1 MRRLWRKICGT
12 DMNITNDKVTEYIN
26 KFYTP
31 VSPEMMELR
40 EKAEQGRVPVILRE
54 TESVLAFLMKMTA
67 PESVLEIGTAV
78 GYSAMFFASFGA
90 EVVTVEKDS
99 DKAQNARANI
109 KAMGFGERITVI
121 TGDGEE
127 AVRGIRE
134 KKFDLVFIDAAKSHY
149 TRFFEAALPLC
160 ADGALII
167 SDNVLLKGTTASDE
181 FDTTG
186 RFKTNIK
193 RMREYLDHISD
204 HPSLDTVILSC
215 GDGLALS
222 RYKP

>member
-1 MRRLWRKICGT
+1 
-12 DMNITNDKVTEYIN
+12 
-26 KFYTP
+26 
-31 VSPEMMELR
+31 
-40 EKAEQGRVPVILRE
+40 
-54 TESVLAFLMKMTA
+54 
-67 PESVLEIGTAV
+67 
-78 GYSAMFFASFGA
+78 MFFASFGA

-109 KAMGFGERITVI
+109 RAMGFEERITVI

-193 RMREYLDHISD
+193 RMREYLNHISD
-204 HPSLDTVILSC
+204 HRLLTRSYCHAVTDLPSAGTSHEKTRT
-215 GDGLALS
+215 S
-222 RYKP
+222 RAGGGS